1 MKTSIKIDYSANTIV
16 VTKGFLQQAEIFGT
30 DEYRILKQIRMDY
43 PSMMIL
49 TRTVRNGNRKSD
61 SKGLTYKYMRRF
73 IAIMDAQNLPTFD
86 KLMLHHELYENDN
99 TKVYHLVK
107 NWFLENYPHHKEMI
121 VAAAPQRKLSPLPWE
136 AIEEN
141 AAAAA

>member
-1 MKTSIKIDYSANTIV
+1 MKTNIKIDYSANIIL

-30 DEYRILKQIRMDY
+30 DEYKILKQIRKDY
-43 PSMMIL
+43 PSMMVVAK
-49 TRTVRNGNRKSD
+49 TVRSGNRKSD
-61 SKGLTYKYMRRF
+61 TKGLTYKYMRRF

-86 KLMLHHELYENDN
+86 KVMLHYELHEENN
-99 TKVYHLVK
+99 TSVYHLVK
-107 NWFLENYPHHKEMI
+107 DWFLENYPHHKEMI

-141 AAAAA
+141 AAAA